1 MQEGDVLLGDGD
13 VAGRELVV
21 IGVTGGEGWGGGLAL
36 LKGVLG
42 EGERVDG
49 VACDGVGSGDGEA
62 SVNWVSF
69 VGEDGKGAGG
79 LDIL

>member
-13 VAGRELVV
+13 VTGRELVV
-21 IGVTGGEGWGGGLAL
+21 VGVTGGEGWDGGLAL
-36 LKGVLG
+36 LEGVLG

-62 SVNWVSF
+62 PVYWVSSA
-69 VGEDGKGAGG
+69 GEDGKGAGG
-79 LDIL
+79 LNIL